1 MSKEMNG
8 RKLLLICMPIASLF
22 FLTACA
28 QTTQVY
34 RSPKGYDFNK
44 GEKLFLP
51 DALHELSGIAFPAES
66 SKHIFANED
75 ENGLVY
81 YFAPGE
87 HQYQQI
93 KFAKKG
99 DYEGLAISNGY
110 IVVLESKGTVYSF
123 PYSDILQ
130 REATNVKVGKD
141 LIPKAEYE
149 SLAASQSDSL
159 LYIICKKCAVDKSS
173 SKVTGYVLG
182 LSKEGDFFKKG
193 EFKID
198 EKQIDLISSLK
209 GKQFRP
215 SALTKNKRT
224 NEWYILSSINKMLV
238 VANDKWEVVG
248 AFPLDPSLFNQPE
261 AIAFDDSGSLYI
273 GNEGGDKANKATLL
287 KFKLN

>member
-1 MSKEMNG
+1 MNV
-8 RKLLLICMPIASLF
+8 RRLLSISMPVASLF
-22 FLTACA
+22 FLCACA

-34 RSPKGYDFNK
+34 MSPKGYNLNK
-44 GEKLFLP
+44 GEQLFVP
-51 DALHELSGIAFPAES
+51 DALHELSGIAFPEES

-87 HQYQQI
+87 HEYKQI
-93 KFAKKG
+93 IFGKKG
-99 DYEGLAISNGY
+99 DYEGLAIGNGY
-110 IVVLESKGTVYSF
+110 IVVLESKGTVYTF

-130 REATNVKVGKD
+130 KNATNVKVNKN

-149 SLAASQSDSL
+149 SLAASTVDSL
-159 LYIICKKCAVDKSS
+159 LYIICKKCAVDQSS
-173 SKVTGYVLG
+173 STVTGYILG
-182 LSKEGDFFKKG
+182 LSKEGDVFNKG

-198 EKQIDLISSLK
+198 EKQIDLFSSLK

-238 VANDKWEVVG
+238 VANDKWEVIG
-248 AFPLDPSLFNQPE
+248 AYPLDPSLFNQPE
-261 AIAFDDSGSLYI
+261 AIAFDDAGNLYI
-273 GNEGGDKANKATLL
+273 GNEGGNKANKATLL
-287 KFKLN
+287 KFKVN